1 MNEGQ
6 ISFFNFNFITKK
18 FLVQCLLCDR
28 PIYDYKI
35 ITRTVT
41 FFFFQLPVHVGI
53 TLQLMW
59 IMSDQVIAH
68 CVFKQ

>member
-18 FLVQCLLCDR
+18 FLVQCLLCDG

-41 FFFFQLPVHVGI
+41 IFCFQLPVHVGI
-53 TLQLMW
+53 ILQLVW

-68 CVFKQ
+68 SVFKQ

>member
-41 FFFFQLPVHVGI
+41 IFFFQLPVHVGI
-53 TLQLMW
+53 
-59 IMSDQVIAH
+59 
-68 CVFKQ
+68 

>member
-18 FLVQCLLCDR
+18 FLVQCLLCGG

-35 ITRTVT
+35 ITCIVT
-41 FFFFQLPVHVGI
+41 IFFFQLPAHVGI
-53 TLQLMW
+53 ILQLMW
-59 IMSDQVIAH
+59 IMSYQVIAH
-68 CVFKQ
+68 SVFKQ